1 MKTFK
6 TLCAALILAISLSI
20 PTYAEDTKPG
30 EVHTPGRSSE
40 VTGGT
45 GETTDTETGTETTAD
60 IGYSVLT
67 DIVWALTSIF

>member
-6 TLCAALILAISLSI
+6 AICAALILAISLSI

-30 EVHTPGRSSE
+30 EVHTPGKSSV

-45 GETTDTETGTETTAD
+45 SDAADEETGTEATAD
-60 IGYSVLT
+60 LGYSVLT
-67 DIVWALTSIF
+67 DIVWALASIF

>member
-6 TLCAALILAISLSI
+6 AICAALILAISLSI
-20 PTYAEDTKPG
+20 PTYADGG
-30 EVHTPGRSSE
+30 EVHTPGKSSV

-45 GETTDTETGTETTAD
+45 VDTNDEETGTETKDD
-60 IGYSVLT
+60 IDYSVFA